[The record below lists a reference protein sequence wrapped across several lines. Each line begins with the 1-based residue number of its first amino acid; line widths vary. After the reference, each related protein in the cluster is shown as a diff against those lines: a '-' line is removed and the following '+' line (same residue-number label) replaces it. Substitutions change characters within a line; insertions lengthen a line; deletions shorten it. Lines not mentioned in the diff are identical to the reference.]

1 MRRGRGPVERFARA
15 TAVAAALATATVQG
29 VALGADAAPASN
41 PVAIGD
47 AGAEVVFRA
56 LSLLGVNYR
65 FGGNTPETGL
75 DCSGLVR
82 LVFSDALGLPLPRR
96 SEEISRVGPAVPSAE
111 LQPGDLVFFNTLRRA
126 FSHVGIYI
134 GNNQFVHAPST
145 GGAIRVENL
154 RADYWSRRF
163 DGARRL
169 LTHDLVAAASLNPL
183 SASAA
188 RAMQATAGARTERTR
203 TDAGGAASASVA
215 VPDAAGSSPSILA
228 TGPVPGAPV
237 LGARM
242 VGAPIVGAPV
252 IARTAPPSAA
262 APLADRTP
270 PWPATEDMPAAFA
283 PSQRPERAAA
293 EGPAGGSATAVLV
306 AASPVTPD
314 PATRATSGTGAVPQ
328 GAASAPRA
336 VGRSALRAAPRA
348 TPRPTTAQVA
358 AAKRGGRV
366 ASKPVAR
373 GASDRV
379 AGTTPRGLATG
390 PVRSTSRVGTAARPA
405 SPPGAP
411 ATIAAQSKAPL
422 PVN

>member
-188 RAMQATAGARTERTR
+188 RAIQASAGARTARPHP
-203 TDAGGAASASVA
+203 DAGGVASASLTA
-215 VPDAAGSSPSILA
+215 PAPAGSSPPILA
-228 TGPVPGAPV
+228 IGPV
-237 LGARM
+237 LGAP
-242 VGAPIVGAPV
+242 GTGAPV
-252 IARTAPPSAA
+252 VARTSPPPAPAT
-262 APLADRTP
+262 LADRTP
-270 PWPATEDMPAAFA
+270 LWPATEGMPAAYA
-283 PSQRPERAAA
+283 PSQRLESAAADWPAAGSSAAVLAAAAPMTPGAAARGTPGTDAASPDATSAPPAIGRSGSRAAA
-293 EGPAGGSATAVLV
+293 RT
-306 AASPVTPD
+306 
-314 PATRATSGTGAVPQ
+314 
-328 GAASAPRA
+328 APRPKA
-336 VGRSALRAAPRA
+336 
-348 TPRPTTAQVA
+348 AQVA
-358 AAKRGGRV
+358 AAKRTGSG
-366 ASKPVAR
+366 AAKPAAR

-379 AGTTPRGLATG
+379 AGTASRGVATG
-390 PVRSTSRVGTAARPA
+390 PVRSTSRAGTAARPA
-405 SPPGAP
+405 SPQGAP
-411 ATIAAQSKAPL
+411 APIAAQSKAPL
-422 PVN
+422 SVN